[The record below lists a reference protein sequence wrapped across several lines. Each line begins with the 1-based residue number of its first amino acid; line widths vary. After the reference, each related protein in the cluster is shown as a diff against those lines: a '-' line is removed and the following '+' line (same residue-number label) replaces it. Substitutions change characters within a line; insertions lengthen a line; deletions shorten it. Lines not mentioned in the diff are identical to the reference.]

1 MFPLSRLCLD
11 SGCKCVKCTLGVGSL
26 DVGSLDVG
34 SLDVGNLDVGSLDV
48 ESLDVESLDSEVW
61 MSEVWMSEVLD
72 VGSYW
77 SCMSVLYVR
86 VVRLGIEG
94 LRCVGLSRLWSV
106 NI

>member
-1 MFPLSRLCLD
+1 MGANVLSVPLD
-11 SGCKCVKCTLGVGSL
+11 VGSL

-34 SLDVGNLDVGSLDV
+34 SLGVGSLDVGSLGV
-48 ESLDVESLDSEVW
+48 GS
-61 MSEVWMSEVLD
+61 LD

-77 SCMSVLYVR
+77 SCRSVLYVR
-86 VVRLGIEG
+86 IVRLGIEG